1 MSELTPQHVLANLF
15 DSDDFSRRVPNPEE
29 AAKIV
34 VRRLTDSG
42 FDIKPSEPNRWLPI
56 STSWMP
62 SYRLLKQS
70 AMTSTRR

>member
-15 DSDDFSRRVPNPEE
+15 DSDNFSRRVPNPEE

-42 FDIKPSEPNRWLPI
+42 FDIKPWEPN
-56 STSWMP
+56 SGCQ
-62 SYRLLKQS
+62 YRPLGCRATGCS
-70 AMTSTRR
+70 NRVR